1 MTIKQFLKSK
11 TFLCIIVLLCIALVS
26 GGLLSIMNDLL
37 NVSDEE
43 RVQRTVKSIYGKEMD
58 YVVLPAEY
66 GDDDGRIDA
75 VYLLADGNYLVKA
88 TGYKGYKSGT
98 ITVWCVANFVDGT
111 FTGVTNVSIASYEKQ
126 TLMSK
131 FTSDV
136 LSRFGGKE
144 QNAVTVSGATYSA
157 KACNNAVNT
166 VLSYVA
172 ALEGGNQ

>member
-11 TFLCIIVLLCIALVS
+11 TFVCIIVLLCIALVS
-26 GGLLSIMNDLL
+26 GGLLAVMNDLL

-43 RVQRTVKSIYGKEMD
+43 RVQRTIKSIYGKSVD
-58 YVVLPAEY
+58 YEVINADYQTEK
-66 GDDDGRIDA
+66 GSIDA
-75 VYLLADGNYLVKA
+75 VYRLADGNYLVKA
-88 TGYKGYKSGT
+88 TGKEGYKSGT
-98 ITVWCVANFVDGT
+98 ITIWCVASYENDVFVGIR
-111 FTGVTNVSIASYEKQ
+111 NVSIASYEKQ

-136 LSRFGGKE
+136 LSRFGGST
-144 QNAVTVSGATYSA
+144 QNEVAVSGATYSA

-172 ALEGGNQ
+172 ASEGGQQ